1 MNLLFW
7 INKHRAEA
15 TGQASIM
22 VRITY
27 HGQRVNI
34 NSGLKILPSTWD
46 SKRQRVKGSNE
57 QAKLA
62 NHYLQTTQNR
72 VMSIYDELMRHNQQ
86 FTVHLIRDKFLGKG
100 EITYTLLEVVENHNN
115 ELKRL
120 VGKTYAISTYKKY
133 YWFQVI
139 VTLFVSEFL
148 RKPHLTINEIDISII
163 KKFEYFLLTE
173 RNCNHNSA
181 TKRLQQLKKVL
192 RFARISGFTKVDPF
206 DSYPLK
212 VKPTNRNIITKEEL
226 DKIEAFDPET
236 ESIERLKD
244 VFLFQCYTGLSHV
257 DLQKLESSHI
267 HKGADNSDWIF
278 MNRTKTNTPIRIP
291 LLPVPQA
298 ILLKYREH
306 PIKNGGKLL
315 PVPTNQ
321 VMNRS
326 LKKLG
331 KAAGIIKPLT
341 THMARHCFATTITLS
356 NGVPIEVVSRLLAH
370 TNIRTTQIYAKV
382 LDSNILEA
390 MGKLKEQL

>member
-163 KKFEYFLLTE
+163 
-173 RNCNHNSA
+173 
-181 TKRLQQLKKVL
+181 
-192 RFARISGFTKVDPF
+192 
-206 DSYPLK
+206 
-212 VKPTNRNIITKEEL
+212 
-226 DKIEAFDPET
+226 
-236 ESIERLKD
+236 
-244 VFLFQCYTGLSHV
+244 
-257 DLQKLESSHI
+257 
-267 HKGADNSDWIF
+267 
-278 MNRTKTNTPIRIP
+278 
-291 LLPVPQA
+291 
-298 ILLKYREH
+298 
-306 PIKNGGKLL
+306 
-315 PVPTNQ
+315 
-321 VMNRS
+321 
-326 LKKLG
+326 
-331 KAAGIIKPLT
+331 
-341 THMARHCFATTITLS
+341 
-356 NGVPIEVVSRLLAH
+356 
-370 TNIRTTQIYAKV
+370 
-382 LDSNILEA
+382 
-390 MGKLKEQL
+390 